1 MSDELQ
7 AFALKNT
14 INEIKSAC
22 PDVSHAF
29 IFTEDGLLLA
39 ADDDTDEQTATRAI
53 NALNALSKRA
63 DTIGGLESAAF
74 YDTSNQMDVFHVNDS
89 YLVVVGSEEAEE
101 KTSAD
106 LARILVPAVLRL
118 TEKIHDFCQENV
130 TVEKPEFD
138 HEPAL
143 DVDEAGTDLEAEE
156 VIVEAEPLE
165 EPSET
170 EEPQP
175 LLPEPPVTQFMVEN
189 LSGLSM
195 FSDIVRIE
203 SGVIQQ
209 WKDLYGERKINE
221 VDVETLDGQTTRC
234 KFKPIKDSKHN
245 GKGTIQ
251 LPQKI
256 QKTLQTSKGELVT
269 VKPVIGQ

>member
-1 MSDELQ
+1 
-7 AFALKNT
+7 
-14 INEIKSAC
+14 
-22 PDVSHAF
+22 
-29 IFTEDGLLLA
+29 
-39 ADDDTDEQTATRAI
+39 
-53 NALNALSKRA
+53 
-63 DTIGGLESAAF
+63 
-74 YDTSNQMDVFHVNDS
+74 
-89 YLVVVGSEEAEE
+89 
-101 KTSAD
+101 
-106 LARILVPAVLRL
+106 
-118 TEKIHDFCQENV
+118 
-130 TVEKPEFD
+130 
-138 HEPAL
+138 
-143 DVDEAGTDLEAEE
+143 
-156 VIVEAEPLE
+156 
-165 EPSET
+165 
-170 EEPQP
+170 
-175 LLPEPPVTQFMVEN
+175 MVEN